1 MAFAAELLGEHERVA
16 RGSHP
21 DLYVLEPLG
30 DQIRIDAIREL
41 RRDLHMRPFEA
52 DRRVYLIFGAHSM
65 NEEAADALLKD
76 LEEPPPYAVIVLV
89 ADDVGPLPETIR
101 SRCQPVPFRRLSER
115 AIRAVV
121 EERAPGLSENQTA
134 ALARVAA
141 GRLDRVAR
149 LLDPTAA
156 ERRSNLIALARAV
169 YRDADFVP
177 AEASAALIEAA
188 AERAKE
194 ARAKAEEE
202 LEGLELT
209 DRETE
214 QRLRRAARGAEREEL
229 LLALE
234 ELAAWYRDLIAV
246 SVGAERAAIHVDHL
260 AELQEDAT
268 EDRAASAEVAA
279 EIVREQWRLLE
290 ELQLQAPLA
299 FEALFVQLRR
309 AFAGSLDRRLG
320 RRTNASR
327 LICNLPR
334 SSDGSAL
341 VDAGMGGCRR
351 HVGGAASRCR
361 HGAAGARRARIRR
374 RVQRGPAQG
383 DRPRRGH
390 AGARPRREGV
400 PVHAPVGAGSDSS
413 GGQRH
418 RQLRGRCS

>member
-1 MAFAAELLGEHERVA
+1 MFENVPEQAEAKALLEAALAEGTAHAYLFHGPPGVGKRGLAVAFAAELLGEHQRVA

-121 EERAPGLSENQTA
+121 EERAPGLSENQAA

-141 GRLDRVAR
+141 GRLDRVGR

-156 ERRSNLIALARAV
+156 ERRSNLIGLARAV

-177 AEASAALIEAA
+177 AEASAVLVEAA

-202 LEGLELT
+202 LEGVELT
-209 DRETE
+209 DREAE

-260 AELQEDAT
+260 AELQEDASQ
-268 EDRAASAEVAA
+268 DRAASAEVAA

-309 AFAGSLDRRLG
+309 AFAGSLV
-320 RRTNASR
+320 A
-327 LICNLPR
+327 
-334 SSDGSAL
+334 
-341 VDAGMGGCRR
+341 V
-351 HVGGAASRCR
+351 
-361 HGAAGARRARIRR
+361 
-374 RVQRGPAQG
+374 
-383 DRPRRGH
+383 
-390 AGARPRREGV
+390 
-400 PVHAPVGAGSDSS
+400 
-413 GGQRH
+413 
-418 RQLRGRCS
+418 